1 MCTQTLQIVKRKLNK
16 KMKQI
21 QIFTLVLIALATFIS
36 CKKDN
41 DEQITQASANK
52 SNNEKV
58 SATLANSVWSSGRN
72 GYQEETF
79 VEFTD
84 SENAI
89 YSVIENV
96 DGTERLKQKIEYHY
110 TYNSPNITLMPKDF
124 VNHRL
129 RGQMAIHDKGHEYLY
144 LTSDVDS
151 LELYLTKTDEDIK
164 IDTDSTEYYRT
175 K

>member
-1 MCTQTLQIVKRKLNK
+1 MKRMLILTLGV
-16 KMKQI
+16 
-21 QIFTLVLIALATFIS
+21 IALATLIS

-52 SNNEKV
+52 SNNEKI

-96 DGTERLKQKIEYHY
+96 DGTARLKQKIEYHY
-110 TYNSPNITLMPKDF
+110 TYNSPHITLMPKDF
-124 VNHRL
+124 VNNRL

>member
-21 QIFTLVLIALATFIS
+21 LILTLGVIALATFIS

-41 DEQITQASANK
+41 DEQDVQALAGK
-52 SNNEKV
+52 GGNEQI
-58 SATLANSVWSSGRN
+58 STTLTNSVWSSGRN

-124 VNHRL
+124 VNNRL

>member
-1 MCTQTLQIVKRKLNK
+1 MKRILILTLGV
-16 KMKQI
+16 
-21 QIFTLVLIALATFIS
+21 IALATFIS

-41 DEQITQASANK
+41 DEQDTQALVGK
-52 SNNEKV
+52 GGNEQINT
-58 SATLANSVWSSGRN
+58 TLANSVWSSGRN

-84 SENAI
+84 AENATYTI
-89 YSVIENV
+89 IENV

-124 VNHRL
+124 VNNRL
-129 RGQMAIHDKGHEYLY
+129 RGQMARHDKGHEYLY

>member
-1 MCTQTLQIVKRKLNK
+1 MKRILILTLGV
-16 KMKQI
+16 
-21 QIFTLVLIALATFIS
+21 IALATFIS

-41 DEQITQASANK
+41 DEQDTEALAGK
-52 SNNEKV
+52 GGNEQI
-58 SATLANSVWSSGRN
+58 STTLANSVWSSGRN

-89 YSVIENV
+89 YTIIENV

-124 VNHRL
+124 VNNRL

-151 LELYLTKTDEDIK
+151 LELYLTKTDEDIR
-164 IDTDSTEYYRT
+164 IEADSTENSCSRF
-175 K
+175 

>member
-1 MCTQTLQIVKRKLNK
+1 MKRILILTLGV
-16 KMKQI
+16 
-21 QIFTLVLIALATFIS
+21 IALATFIS

-52 SNNEKV
+52 SNNEKI

-89 YSVIENV
+89 YSVVENV

-110 TYNSPNITLMPKDF
+110 TYNSPSITLMPKDF

>member
-1 MCTQTLQIVKRKLNK
+1 MKRIL
-16 KMKQI
+16 
-21 QIFTLVLIALATFIS
+21 IFTLGVIALATFIS
-36 CKKDN
+36 CQKDN
-41 DEQITQASANK
+41 DEQDAEALAGK
-52 SNNEKV
+52 GSNEQI
-58 SATLANSVWSSGRN
+58 STTLANSVWSSGRN
-72 GYQEETF
+72 GYQEEAF

-89 YSVIENV
+89 YTIIENV

-124 VNHRL
+124 VNNRL
-129 RGQMAIHDKGHEYLY
+129 RGQMARHDKGHEYLY

-164 IDTDSTEYYRT
+164 IESDSTDNYSA
-175 K
+175 KF

>member
-1 MCTQTLQIVKRKLNK
+1 MKRILILTLGV
-16 KMKQI
+16 
-21 QIFTLVLIALATFIS
+21 IALATFIS

-41 DEQITQASANK
+41 DEQDAEALAGK
-52 SNNEKV
+52 GGNEQI
-58 SATLANSVWSSGRN
+58 STTLAKSIWSSGRN

-84 SENAI
+84 AENATYTI
-89 YSVIENV
+89 IENV

-124 VNHRL
+124 VNNRL
-129 RGQMAIHDKGHEYLY
+129 RGQMAIHDKDHEYLY

-151 LELYLTKTDEDIK
+151 LELYLTKTEEDIR
-164 IDTDSTEYYRT
+164 IEADSTDNYSA
-175 K
+175 KF

>member
-1 MCTQTLQIVKRKLNK
+1 MKRILILTLGV
-16 KMKQI
+16 
-21 QIFTLVLIALATFIS
+21 IALATFIS

-41 DEQITQASANK
+41 DEQDTQALVGK
-52 SNNEKV
+52 GGNEQI
-58 SATLANSVWSSGRN
+58 STTLVNSVWSSGRN

-84 SENAI
+84 AENATYTI
-89 YSVIENV
+89 IENV

-124 VNHRL
+124 VNNRL

-151 LELYLTKTDEDIK
+151 LELYLTQTDEYIK

>member
-41 DEQITQASANK
+41 DEQDAEALAGK
-52 SNNEKV
+52 GGNEQI
-58 SATLANSVWSSGRN
+58 STTLANSVWSSGKN

-84 SENAI
+84 AENATYTI
-89 YSVIENV
+89 IENV

-110 TYNSPNITLMPKDF
+110 TYNSPSITLMPKDF
-124 VNHRL
+124 VNNRL

>member
-1 MCTQTLQIVKRKLNK
+1 MKRILILTLGV
-16 KMKQI
+16 
-21 QIFTLVLIALATFIS
+21 IALATFIS

-41 DEQITQASANK
+41 DEQDVQTLTGK
-52 SNNEKV
+52 GGNEQI
-58 SATLANSVWSSGRN
+58 STTLANSVWSSGKN

-84 SENAI
+84 AENATYTI
-89 YSVIENV
+89 IENV

-124 VNHRL
+124 VNNRL

-151 LELYLTKTDEDIK
+151 LELYLTKTDEDIR
-164 IDTDSTEYYRT
+164 IEADSTDNSYARH
-175 K
+175 

>member
-1 MCTQTLQIVKRKLNK
+1 MKRILILTLGV
-16 KMKQI
+16 
-21 QIFTLVLIALATFIS
+21 IALATFIS

-41 DEQITQASANK
+41 DEQDVQALAGKGGNEQISTTIAK
-52 SNNEKV
+52 SI
-58 SATLANSVWSSGRN
+58 WSSGRN

-84 SENAI
+84 SENATYTI
-89 YSVIENV
+89 IENV

-110 TYNSPNITLMPKDF
+110 TYNYNSPNITLMPKDF
-124 VNHRL
+124 VNNRL

-151 LELYLTKTDEDIK
+151 LELYLTKTDEDIR
-164 IDTDSTEYYRT
+164 IEADSTDNFYARH
-175 K
+175 

>member
-1 MCTQTLQIVKRKLNK
+1 MKRILILTLGV
-16 KMKQI
+16 
-21 QIFTLVLIALATFIS
+21 IALATFIS

-41 DEQITQASANK
+41 DEQDTQAIVGK
-52 SNNEKV
+52 GGNEQI
-58 SATLANSVWSSGRN
+58 STTLANSVWSSGRN

-84 SENAI
+84 AENAT
-89 YSVIENV
+89 YTVIENA

-124 VNHRL
+124 VNNRL
-129 RGQMAIHDKGHEYLY
+129 RGQMARHDKGHEYLY

-151 LELYLTKTDEDIK
+151 LELYLTKTDEDIR
-164 IDTDSTEYYRT
+164 IEADSTDNYSA
-175 K
+175 

>member
-1 MCTQTLQIVKRKLNK
+1 MKRIL
-16 KMKQI
+16 
-21 QIFTLVLIALATFIS
+21 IFTLMFVALAAFVS
-36 CKKDN
+36 CQKDN
-41 DEQITQASANK
+41 DEQDAEALAGKCGNGQIST
-52 SNNEKV
+52 
-58 SATLANSVWSSGRN
+58 TLAKSIWSSGRN

-89 YSVIENV
+89 YTIIENV

-124 VNHRL
+124 VNNRL
-129 RGQMAIHDKGHEYLY
+129 RGQMARHDKGHEYLY

-151 LELYLTKTDEDIK
+151 LELYLTKTDEDIR
-164 IDTDSTEYYRT
+164 IEADSTDNYSA
-175 K
+175 KF